1 MFSLDQDR
9 ALHEGAG
16 VFPRRDRGRLLL
28 RGADRRSYLQGLLS
42 NDIAA
47 LTPGTGC
54 YATLLTAQGR
64 MISDMR
70 VFELGDE
77 LLLDLEAAVTEAVR
91 AHLDM
96 FVITEDVT
104 IEDVTATLAQ
114 IGLYGPR
121 TGEILATLK
130 TKGIAARHE
139 FASADIGVAGV
150 DLIVPSADEAGL
162 IEALLTE
169 GAARINPETAD
180 VTRIEAGIPRFLVD
194 MDSTTIPL
202 EAGIEDRAI
211 SLTKGCYVGQEV
223 IIRVLHRGGGRVAKK
238 LVGLALDGPAL
249 SGDPA
254 LPGDIVLQGERE
266 IGRITSAADSPAL
279 QKRIA
284 LAYVHRD
291 FIAPGTALN
300 VKTAA
305 GEAPAAVVELPVRA

>member
-1 MFSLDQDR
+1 MFSLDHYR
-9 ALHEGAG
+9 ALRNAAA
-16 VFPRRDRGRLLL
+16 VYPRTDRGRLLL
-28 RGADRRSYLQGLLS
+28 TGEDRRSYLQGLLS

-47 LTPGTGC
+47 LSPGAGC

-70 VFELGDE
+70 VFELGE
-77 LLLDLEAAVTEAVR
+77 AVLLDLEAGVTEAVR

-96 FVITEDVT
+96 FVITEDVA
-104 IEDVTATLAQ
+104 IQDVTATTAQ
-114 IGLYGPR
+114 VGLYGPAAA
-121 TGEILATLK
+121 GVLARVKAL
-130 TKGIAARHE
+130 GFVVLHE
-139 FASADIGVAGV
+139 LPSSDIGVDGF
-150 DLIVPSADEAGL
+150 DLIVPSAQSARLVDV
-162 IEALLTE
+162 LTAE
-169 GAARINPETAD
+169 GAVLIDRETVD

-238 LVGLALDGPAL
+238 LVGVTVEGMAQAGDTVM
-249 SGDPA
+249 SGD
-254 LPGDIVLQGERE
+254 RE
-266 IGRITSAADSPAL
+266 VGRVTSAADSPAL
-279 QKRIA
+279 GKRLA

-291 FIAPGTALN
+291 FIRPGTPLN

-305 GEAPAAVVELPVRA
+305 GEAPAAVVQLPVRA

>member
-1 MFSLDQDR
+1 MFSLDQYR
-9 ALHEGAG
+9 ALHHAAG
-16 VFPRRDRGRLLL
+16 VFPRIDRGRLLL
-28 RGADRRSYLQGLLS
+28 SGEDRRSYLQGLLS

-47 LTPGTGC
+47 LTAGTGC

-70 VFELGDE
+70 VFELGDGV
-77 LLLDLEAAVTEAVR
+77 LLDLEAGVTESVR

-96 FVITEDVT
+96 FVITEDVVVT
-104 IEDVTATLAQ
+104 NVTATTAQ
-114 IGLYGPR
+114 VGLYGPKADD
-121 TGEILATLK
+121 ILASVKAQGLVFLYELPSSDL
-130 TKGIAARHE
+130 GIE
-139 FASADIGVAGV
+139 GIDLVVASADSAGLMEALV
-150 DLIVPSADEAGL
+150 EAGAVL
-162 IEALLTE
+162 ID
-169 GAARINPETAD
+169 RETTD

-238 LVGLALDGPAL
+238 LVGLAVDGSA
-249 SGDPA
+249 D
-254 LPGDIVLQGERE
+254 PGDLVLSDARE
-266 IGRITSAADSPAL
+266 VGRVTSAADSPAL
-279 QKRIA
+279 GKRLA

-291 FIAPGTALN
+291 FVQPGTTLN

-305 GEAPAAVVELPVRA
+305 GETPAAVVELPVRA